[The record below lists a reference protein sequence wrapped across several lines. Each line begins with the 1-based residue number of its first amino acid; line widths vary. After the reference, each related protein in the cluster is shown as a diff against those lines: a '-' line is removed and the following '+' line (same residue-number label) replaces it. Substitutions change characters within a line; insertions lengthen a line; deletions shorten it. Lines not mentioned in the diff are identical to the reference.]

1 MGISLFHIWNKLPF
15 PRDLDGCAFLS
26 YLFFFFLNSYY
37 VSDMLNQVKMYG
49 LSIPCGGFQAWKT
62 EGGQEL
68 KQLNRRRGRS
78 WKEKGQPAGGA
89 DWHAQI
95 HPAKVYFDLAGVS
108 QASGL
113 TSSK

>member
-1 MGISLFHIWNKLPF
+1 
-15 PRDLDGCAFLS
+15 
-26 YLFFFFLNSYY
+26 
-37 VSDMLNQVKMYG
+37 MLNQVKLYG

-89 DWHAQI
+89 DRHAQI

-108 QASGL
+108 QASSL